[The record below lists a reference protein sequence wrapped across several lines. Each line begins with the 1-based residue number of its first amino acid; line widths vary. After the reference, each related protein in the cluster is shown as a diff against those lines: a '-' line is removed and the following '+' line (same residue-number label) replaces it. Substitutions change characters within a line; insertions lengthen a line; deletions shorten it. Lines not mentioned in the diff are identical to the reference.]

1 MIDAENQKVCIV
13 GMGYV
18 GLTLAVVMAECG
30 FDVVGVEIDP
40 AKLEQLKKG
49 EAHFFELGLQ
59 ARLKRVFK
67 KGALKFV
74 LPSETDAC
82 NDAQVFILTVGTP
95 LNKEGNPRMD
105 MIERATNWVADVM
118 PEDSIVILRSTV
130 RIGTTR
136 NVVIPILQKSGK
148 KFSVAYAPERTV
160 EGRALEELRSLPQ
173 VVGGFTDADAWRAS
187 RIFQRLTPTTIRV
200 SSLETAEVIKLLDN
214 SYRDL
219 FFAFGNEVAMLC
231 EAAGLDGIEVI
242 KAANTGYER
251 TNIAKPGFVGGPC
264 LEKDPHILQHSLR
277 DFNHVPTMIKAARS
291 LNEELPTI
299 AAKLILDWS
308 KSKKADEDMKITICG
323 LAFKGRPETDDL
335 RGTPATLIIDAV
347 KQAFPKA
354 RIYGQDFAVKP
365 MDAYKELGIE
375 QVTIEDAFKD
385 STAIIIA
392 NNHIGYSK
400 LNYEELS
407 SSMKKPSLIFDCW
420 DCIAAEGQDFSDGV
434 TYLRLGSVNNW
445 SKK

>member
-1 MIDAENQKVCIV
+1 MIDQENKKVCIV

-40 AKLEQLKKG
+40 DKLEQLKRG

-59 ARLKRVFK
+59 SRLTRQHKL
-67 KGALKFV
+67 GNLKFV
-74 LPSETDAC
+74 LPSETDQC
-82 NDAQVFILTVGTP
+82 NDGNVFVLTVGTP
-95 LNKEGNPRMD
+95 LDKTGQPRMD
-105 MIERATNWVADVM
+105 MVERATNWVADVM
-118 PEDSIVILRSTV
+118 PENSIIILRSTV
-130 RIGTTR
+130 RLGTTR
-136 NVVIPILQKSGK
+136 KVVKPLLEKSGK
-148 KFSVAYAPERTV
+148 KFMLGYCPERTV

-173 VVGGFTDADAWRAS
+173 IVGGLDEEHAWRAS
-187 RIFQRLTPTTIRV
+187 RIFQKLTPTTIRV

-219 FFAFGNEVAMLC
+219 FFAFGNEVALLA

-264 LEKDPHILQHSLR
+264 LEKDPHILQNSLE
-277 DFNHVPTMIKAARS
+277 DFGFLPKLISTGRA
-291 LNEELPTI
+291 LNEDLPGI
-299 AAKLILDWS
+299 VAKQILDWS
-308 KSKKADEDMKITICG
+308 KAKGVSGSPKIALCG

-347 KQAFPKA
+347 KEAFPDA
-354 RIYGQDFAVKP
+354 QIVGQDFAVKP
-365 MDAYKELGIE
+365 ADAKKELSIE
-375 QVTIEDAFKD
+375 QLPIEQAFDGATIAV
-385 STAIIIA
+385 IC
-392 NNHIGYSK
+392 NNHLGYSK
-400 LNYEELS
+400 MDYETLS
-407 SSMKKPSLIFDCW
+407 STMQKPSLIFDCW

-434 TYLRLGSVNNW
+434 TYLRFGSVSNW